1 MRSSFLLTLFLGA
14 ILAIFKLTL
23 SSNST
28 GAFMAGTQCGTVGC
42 HGISNDSV
50 SVAIFGLPD
59 TFVAG
64 QTYNLTLSVID
75 PVALK
80 AGFNL
85 QVSAGTVLNTSAGA
99 QVNASQN
106 ELTHTSAATMTSN
119 QAIFTFQWTAP
130 NSANDVTFLGVGNAV
145 NGDGLANDYDHWDNT
160 QEIIPGKFATEV
172 EDLNLYTLSL
182 YPNPAQNSISLR
194 DFTANDAHIL
204 LFNLKGQIVPCQ
216 FIPQGTQFVADIS
229 ALPAGDYFIKA
240 ISGEQVYTGRFVK
253 L

>member
-1 MRSSFLLTLFLGA
+1 MRSSFLLTLFLGV
-14 ILAIFKLTL
+14 LLLIFELTL
-23 SSNST
+23 SSNSS

-59 TFVAG
+59 TFIAG

-75 PVALK
+75 PVATK

-85 QVSAGTVLNTSAGA
+85 YVNGGTVTNLSAGVQANTA
-99 QVNASQN
+99 QN

-130 NSANDVTFLGVGNAV
+130 NTANDVTFLGVGNAV

-160 QEIIPGKFATEV
+160 QETIPGKFPTEV
-172 EDLNLYTLSL
+172 EDIYLNGLSI

-194 DFTANDAHIL
+194 DFTANDARII
-204 LFNLKGQIVPCQ
+204 LFNLKGQIMPCQ
-216 FIPQGTQFVADIS
+216 FIQQGTTYIADIS
-229 ALPAGDYFIKA
+229 TLPAGDYLIKA
-240 ISGEQVYTGRFVK
+240 IGGNQVYTGRFVK